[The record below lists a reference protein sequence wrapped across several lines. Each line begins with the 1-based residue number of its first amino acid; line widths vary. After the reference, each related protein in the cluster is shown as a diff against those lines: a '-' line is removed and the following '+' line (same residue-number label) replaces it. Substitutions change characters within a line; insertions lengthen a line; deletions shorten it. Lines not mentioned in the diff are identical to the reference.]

1 MKVPFFDF
9 KQAPPSLR
17 GEWREA
23 IERVISSG
31 RFIGGSEVTNF
42 EARWAEYL
50 GTKFAVGVANGLDAI
65 TIGLKAL
72 DIGPGSRVAV
82 PSHTFLATWLAV
94 AAVGAEP
101 VGVDCDKSG
110 LLDIESLEQIS
121 GKVNAVIPVH
131 MHGQMVDM
139 PRLVE
144 WSSRNKVKV
153 IEDCAQA
160 HGASINNK
168 LAGTWGDI
176 GAFSY
181 YPTKN
186 LGALGDAGIVV
197 TSDAD
202 LAQIVRS
209 YANYGSTPTNK
220 YKYSR
225 VGVNSRLDPIQA
237 AILDINLN
245 YLDQWNDRRRE
256 IASTYISRFSQHG
269 IQMLVEDAHLS
280 VWHHFIV
287 LSSTRDQL
295 RVDLEQVGVLTEI
308 HYPESA
314 EDSFS
319 AISKHVSRN
328 PTNARKIAEQT
339 LSLPMSPW
347 MTEKETNY
355 VMDCITTDSI
365 LRNFN
370 GKI

>member
-1 MKVPFFDF
+1 MKVSFFDF
-9 KQAPPSLR
+9 KQAPASLR
-17 GEWREA
+17 VEWQEA
-23 IERVISSG
+23 IERVIASG
-31 RFIGGSEVTNF
+31 RFIGGPEVTNF
-42 EARWAEYL
+42 ESRWAEYL
-50 GTKFAVGVANGLDAI
+50 GVKFAVGVANGLDAI

-72 DIGPGSRVAV
+72 GIGPGSRVVV

-101 VGVDCDKSG
+101 VGVDCDRSG
-110 LLDIESLEQIS
+110 LLNIDSLEQIS
-121 GKVNAVIPVH
+121 GSIDAVIPVH

-139 PRLVE
+139 PRLME
-144 WSSRNKVKV
+144 WATRNNVKV

-160 HGASINNK
+160 HGASLNNK
-168 LAGTWGDI
+168 SAGTWGDI

-197 TSDAD
+197 TSDAE

-209 YANYGSTPTNK
+209 YGNYGSTPTNK

-237 AILDINLN
+237 AILDVNLN
-245 YLDQWNDRRRE
+245 YLDQWNSKRRE
-256 IASTYISRFSQHG
+256 IAATYISRFSQYG
-269 IQMLVEDAHLS
+269 IQMLVDDAELS
-280 VWHHFIV
+280 AWHHFIV

-295 RVDLEQVGVLTEI
+295 RDDLEEVGVYTEI

-319 AISKHVSRN
+319 AISTHASSK
-328 PTNARKIAEQT
+328 PKNARTIAEQT

-347 MTEKETNY
+347 MTEEEINY
-355 VMDCITTDSI
+355 VLECITADKV
-365 LRNFN
+365 LRNFV